1 MRERLYTVIEQ
12 AKVDDPISN
21 AYDVFM
27 MTVIIASLVPLA
39 FKEENL
45 AFVIIDKIAM
55 TVFIIDYILRLVTA
69 DLKLHRGKL
78 SFLIYPF
85 TPMALIDLMCILP
98 SVTIISEAFKIFKV
112 LRLMRALRVFR
123 VFKAVRY
130 SKSIALI
137 RNALTRERQP
147 LITVGVLAVAYILI
161 SALVLFNVEPD
172 MFRNYLDAI
181 YWATVSLT
189 TMGYGDISPVTTL
202 GRMMTV
208 ASSIFG
214 VAIIALPSAIITV
227 GFMEA
232 LGDIDPKKESESE
245 NK

>member
-45 AFVIIDKIAM
+45 AFIIIDKIAM

-85 TPMALIDLMCILP
+85 TPMAIIDLLSILP
-98 SVTIISEAFKIFKV
+98 TLSLLSPAFNNLWQILHNLLARKLLHLVKKIIHSCNCGGA
-112 LRLMRALRVFR
+112 
-123 VFKAVRY
+123 
-130 SKSIALI
+130 
-137 RNALTRERQP
+137 
-147 LITVGVLAVAYILI
+147 G
-161 SALVLFNVEPD
+161 
-172 MFRNYLDAI
+172 
-181 YWATVSLT
+181 
-189 TMGYGDISPVTTL
+189 
-202 GRMMTV
+202 
-208 ASSIFG
+208 
-214 VAIIALPSAIITV
+214 
-227 GFMEA
+227 
-232 LGDIDPKKESESE
+232 
-245 NK
+245 

>member
-1 MRERLYTVIEQ
+1 
-12 AKVDDPISN
+12 
-21 AYDVFM
+21 
-27 MTVIIASLVPLA
+27 
-39 FKEENL
+39 
-45 AFVIIDKIAM
+45 
-55 TVFIIDYILRLVTA
+55 
-69 DLKLHRGKL
+69 
-78 SFLIYPF
+78 
-85 TPMALIDLMCILP
+85 
-98 SVTIISEAFKIFKV
+98 
-112 LRLMRALRVFR
+112 LMRALRVFR

-161 SALVLFNVEPD
+161 SALVMFNVEPD